1 MLIGHLPHPSHN
13 YSVENMYSHLPPVKN
28 SHFFLFFCGEF
39 TYFLVLFCKCLKSIQ
54 SFKCT
59 LLRFGSIRSDENC
72 TSEEQENITKSY
84 CTFHHFPPFLRR
96 KVDHCK
102 LYRTNQSLRSLHCW
116 SSALCYLLTIPF
128 PKVRSVGISC
138 LFSCYI
144 TPGRGQAQSQCHIG
158 QMWSSTED
166 IRR

>member
-1 MLIGHLPHPSHN
+1 MCVLQCWSVIYLIQAIPIVWRIRTLIFHQWRTHI
-13 YSVENMYSHLPPVKN
+13 
-28 SHFFLFFCGEF
+28 FFSFFCGEF
-39 TYFLVLFCKCLKSIQ
+39 TYFFVLFCKCLLNALWSD
-54 SFKCT
+54 
-59 LLRFGSIRSDENC
+59 FGSIRSDENC

-138 LFSCYI
+138 LFK
-144 TPGRGQAQSQCHIG
+144 
-158 QMWSSTED
+158 SSSN
-166 IRR
+166 